1 MSMNNLTRKLEKLNN
16 ENSLS
21 KSALSFQSGKT
32 DKSSKPLSVQTYIN
46 SRNNFE
52 KLQNFIS
59 LEENL
64 KEKPCWN
71 EFKNAYDKL
80 MKENNEITELYENEK
95 KINEVIDEDNT
106 LKINNDVFKARV
118 LRIFSDSYNLKE
130 YNLYPYFEYA
140 YSEKKNSCTIKI
152 YFNKAEFLV
161 EDEKEPFS
169 IIFLDDRDT
178 YMTCFKEMPI
188 LFQKVGEEFNSVSL
202 ISEDFKYCIDFELTK
217 IENGYETSFIFAEI
231 NRDLIETKNKIKE
244 LNNKKDSIQNKD
256 EKIRL
261 NKILESYG
269 KILDSQTKLYS
280 KKYIQNEL
288 EKKKNELIILEE
300 NLKIKELNIKENGKE
315 EEEDKKKICKIKEE
329 INKYE
334 KSLKKITI
342 KIQRYDKEFDGLFYS
357 SEKITLK
364 NTIGD
369 ELIIPAQSPII
380 VEVKNINRYK
390 TIIENIANKKNL
402 LNSLGFNT
410 HYFYFV
416 GIIRGIDINKE
427 NKQQINKIFNA
438 LNFKNIIVIY
448 PEKLQFLNT
457 PLIEIKIGI
466 NSEEKGNNNILNVVQ
481 GLMQKEFT
489 QMRTAMDEM
498 RKDYDSKL
506 ADMFE
511 KLQKLIASLKKQ

>member
-1 MSMNNLTRKLEKLNN
+1 MSINNLSQKPEKYKD

-21 KSALSFQSGKT
+21 KSVLSSQSGKKG
-32 DKSSKPLSVQTYIN
+32 KSTKALSAQDYRN
-46 SRNNFE
+46 SRNNLE
-52 KLQNFIS
+52 KLENFIS

-64 KEKPCWN
+64 KEKPCWKD
-71 EFKNAYDKL
+71 FKNAYDKL
-80 MKENNEITELYENEK
+80 MKENKEIAELYENEK
-95 KINEVIDEDNT
+95 KINEVIDKDNT
-106 LKINNDVFKARV
+106 WKINNDVFEDRV
-118 LRIFSDSYNLKE
+118 LKIFSDSYNLKE
-130 YNLYPYFEYA
+130 YNLYPYFESS
-140 YSEKKNSCTIKI
+140 YSKKKKSNTIKI
-152 YFNKAEFLV
+152 YFNKAEFLI

-188 LFQKVGEEFNSVSL
+188 IFQKVGGEFNSVTL
-202 ISEDFKYCIDFELTK
+202 ISDDFKYCIDFELTK
-217 IENGYETSFIFAEI
+217 RGNGYETSFIFAEI

-244 LNNKKDSIQNKD
+244 LNNAKDSIQNKD
-256 EKIRL
+256 EKNRL

-280 KKYIQNEL
+280 KKNIENEL
-288 EKKKNELIILEE
+288 EKKKEELIILEE
-300 NLKIKELNIKENGKE
+300 KIKIKELNIKENGK

-357 SEKITLK
+357 SGEITLK

-369 ELIIPAQSPII
+369 ELKIPAQSPII

-416 GIIRGIDINKE
+416 GIIRGIDVNKE
-427 NKQQINKIFNA
+427 NKEEINKIFNA

-466 NSEEKGNNNILNVVQ
+466 SSEEKANNNILNMEGRIIEKVFTK
-481 GLMQKEFT
+481 MDKE
-489 QMRTAMDEM
+489 MAEM
-498 RKDYDSKL
+498 RKYYDSKL

-511 KLQKLIASLKKQ
+511 KLEKKIENLKKQ

>member
-1 MSMNNLTRKLEKLNN
+1 MSINNLSQKPEKYKD

-21 KSALSFQSGKT
+21 KSVLSSQSGKKG
-32 DKSSKPLSVQTYIN
+32 KSTKALSAQDYRN
-46 SRNNFE
+46 SRNNLE
-52 KLQNFIS
+52 KLENFIS

-64 KEKPCWN
+64 KEKPCWKD
-71 EFKNAYDKL
+71 FKNAYDKL
-80 MKENNEITELYENEK
+80 MKENKEIAELYENEK
-95 KINEVIDEDNT
+95 KINEVIDKDNT
-106 LKINNDVFKARV
+106 WKINNDVFEDRV
-118 LRIFSDSYNLKE
+118 LKIFSDSYNLKE
-130 YNLYPYFEYA
+130 YNLYPYFESS
-140 YSEKKNSCTIKI
+140 YSKKKKSNTIKI
-152 YFNKAEFLV
+152 YFNKAEFLI

-188 LFQKVGEEFNSVSL
+188 LFQKVGGEFNSVTL
-202 ISEDFKYCIDFELTK
+202 ISENFKYCIDFELTK
-217 IENGYETSFIFAEI
+217 RGNGYETSFIFAEI
-231 NRDLIETKNKIKE
+231 NRDLLETKNKIKE
-244 LNNKKDSIQNKD
+244 LKNAEDSMQNEE
-256 EKIRL
+256 EKNRL
-261 NKILESYG
+261 KKILESYG

-280 KKYIQNEL
+280 KKNIENEL
-288 EKKKNELIILEE
+288 EKKKEELIVLEE
-300 NLKIKELNIKENGKE
+300 KIKIKELNIKKNGKE
-315 EEEDKKKICKIKEE
+315 EEEDKQKICKIKEE

-342 KIQRYDKEFDGLFYS
+342 KIQRHDKEFDGLFYS
-357 SEKITLK
+357 QEKIKLK

-416 GIIRGIDINKE
+416 GIIRGIDVNKE
-427 NKQQINKIFNA
+427 SKEQINKIFDA

-457 PLIEIKIGI
+457 PLIEIKMGI
-466 NSEEKGNNNILNVVQ
+466 SSEEKGNNNILNVVQ
-481 GLMQKEFT
+481 GIMQKEFT
-489 QMRTAMDEM
+489 QMRMAMDEM
-498 RKDYDSKL
+498 RKENDSKL

-511 KLQKLIASLKKQ
+511 KLQKQIASLQKQ

>member
-46 SRNNFE
+46 SRNNLE

-261 NKILESYG
+261 NKVLESYG

-342 KIQRYDKEFDGLFYS
+342 KIQRHDKEFDGLFYS
-357 SEKITLK
+357 QEKIKLK

-416 GIIRGIDINKE
+416 GIIRGIDVNKE
-427 NKQQINKIFNA
+427 NKEEINKIFNA

-466 NSEEKGNNNILNVVQ
+466 SSEEKANNNILNMEGRIIEKVFTK
-481 GLMQKEFT
+481 MDKE
-489 QMRTAMDEM
+489 MAEM
-498 RKDYDSKL
+498 RKYYDSKL

-511 KLQKLIASLKKQ
+511 KLKKKIENLKKQ

>member
-1 MSMNNLTRKLEKLNN
+1 MSINNLSQKPEKYKD

-21 KSALSFQSGKT
+21 KSVLSSQSGKKG
-32 DKSSKPLSVQTYIN
+32 KSTKALSAQDYRN
-46 SRNNFE
+46 SRNNLE
-52 KLQNFIS
+52 KLENFIS

-118 LRIFSDSYNLKE
+118 LRIFSDSYNLKK
-130 YNLYPYFEYA
+130 YNLYPYFETA
-140 YSEKKNSCTIKI
+140 YSINKKSNSLKI
-152 YFNKAEFLV
+152 DFNEVEFLV

-217 IENGYETSFIFAEI
+217 RGNGYETSFIFAEI
-231 NRDLIETKNKIKE
+231 NRDLLETKNKIKE
-244 LNNKKDSIQNKD
+244 LKNAEDSMQNEE
-256 EKIRL
+256 EKNRL
-261 NKILESYG
+261 KKILESYG

-280 KKYIQNEL
+280 KKNIENEL
-288 EKKKNELIILEE
+288 EKKKEELIVLEE
-300 NLKIKELNIKENGKE
+300 KIKIKELNIKKNGKE
-315 EEEDKKKICKIKEE
+315 EEEDKQKICKIKEE

-342 KIQRYDKEFDGLFYS
+342 KIQRHDKEFDGLFYS
-357 SEKITLK
+357 QEKIKLK

-416 GIIRGIDINKE
+416 GIIRGIDVNKE
-427 NKQQINKIFNA
+427 SKEQINKIFDA

-457 PLIEIKIGI
+457 PLIEIKMGI
-466 NSEEKGNNNILNVVQ
+466 SSEEKGNNNILNVVQ
-481 GLMQKEFT
+481 GIMQKEFT
-489 QMRTAMDEM
+489 QMRMAMDEM

-511 KLQKLIASLKKQ
+511 KLQKQIASLQKQ

>member
-280 KKYIQNEL
+280 KKNIENEL
-288 EKKKNELIILEE
+288 EKKKEELIILEE
-300 NLKIKELNIKENGKE
+300 KIKIKELNIKENGK

-357 SEKITLK
+357 SGEITLK

-369 ELIIPAQSPII
+369 ELKIPAQSPII

-416 GIIRGIDINKE
+416 GIIRGIDVNKE
-427 NKQQINKIFNA
+427 NKEEINKIFNA

-466 NSEEKGNNNILNVVQ
+466 SSEEKANNNILNMEGRIIEKVFTKIN
-481 GLMQKEFT
+481 KE
-489 QMRTAMDEM
+489 MAEM
-498 RKDYDSKL
+498 RKYYDSKL

-511 KLQKLIASLKKQ
+511 KLEKKIENLKKQ